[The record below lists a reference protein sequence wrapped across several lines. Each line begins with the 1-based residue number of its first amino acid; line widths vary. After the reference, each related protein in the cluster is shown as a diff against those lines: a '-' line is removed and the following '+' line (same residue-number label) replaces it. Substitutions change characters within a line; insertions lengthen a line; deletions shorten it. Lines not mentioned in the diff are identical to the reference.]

1 MKPLSRPSSN
11 STRARRYD
19 YDYVFPP
26 ETNQD
31 TVFSEVTS
39 AVASAMEGYRVC
51 IFAYGQTG
59 SGKTHTMEGPRDDRG
74 VNFRALEEMFEI
86 ASVYVRHPSLSPTL
100 CGRAHV
106 RRHPNVSPSTLCGR
120 VHVRPSTC
128 ATAAGGFGGLPPT
141 PPQPVSQH
149 PVRPSTCATATGGV
163 RGVSPTSP

>member
-1 MKPLSRPSSN
+1 M
-11 STRARRYD
+11 
-19 YDYVFPP
+19 FPP

-128 ATAAGGFGGLPPT
+128 ATAAGGFGGSPPAATPTCLTTPCAAEHMCDGRRGGSGGLPDI
-141 PPQPVSQH
+141 PVTRLS
-149 PVRPSTCATATGGV
+149 RMGAAL
-163 RGVSPTSP
+163 RGISHAR